1 MVYLVSLAMIVAFV
15 GYTPPKN
22 GLQQNNYKNYMIL
35 CGFLIAALSGLRS
48 RYTGYMGD
56 TYTYTLLYEGLQ
68 DYESFREYYD
78 IHMEGYDFLSSE
90 AGFYYFMWL
99 LGRVFKD
106 GQMALISS
114 SIVITWGACRFI
126 YRNSTDAPLSL
137 TIYVCLTMF
146 TFNMHGMRQA
156 MAMSICLFAYE
167 FAKNRRI
174 IPFVLTVLLAM
185 LFHKTAMCFF
195 PVWFLPRL
203 KNSIGNWLFYVLG
216 LIVCLLFV
224 DKIIAGYF
232 ELSGEDYSGTEAAT
246 GGGLFVV
253 LLYLGGIVLTLYKPN
268 LLGNP
273 ATRVA
278 FLGTLVGLVAYLAR
292 YTGSA
297 ILERISYY
305 YYYFLIL
312 LIPEAIQKLEGNE
325 HKIIKLCFIAGALAL
340 FAYRAWN
347 GSFRYFTLFFL

>member
-1 MVYLVSLAMIVAFV
+1 MIYLMGLAMIVAFA
-15 GYTPPKN
+15 GYTPPKY

-35 CGFLIAALSGLRS
+35 CGFVIAAVAALRTP
-48 RYTGYMGD
+48 YTGTVDNYRYV
-56 TYTYTLLYEGLQ
+56 YTYKALQ
-68 DYESFREYYD
+68 TYESFKEYYD

-114 SIVITWGACRFI
+114 SILITWATCRFI
-126 YRNSTDAPLSL
+126 RRNSVDVPLSL

-146 TFNMHGMRQA
+146 TFNMNAMRQA

-167 FAKNRRI
+167 FAKDRKL

-195 PVWFLPRL
+195 PVYFLPKL
-203 KNSIGNWLFYVLG
+203 KNTIGNWLFYVLG
-216 LIVCLLFV
+216 LLVCLLFV
-224 DKIIAGYF
+224 DEIIAGYF
-232 ELSGEDYSGTEAAT
+232 EISGEDYSDGLAMT
-246 GGGLFVV
+246 GGGIFVV
-253 LLYLGGIVLTLYKPN
+253 FLYLGTIVLAIYKYKMLERISARTA
-268 LLGNP
+268 LLGS
-273 ATRVA
+273 
-278 FLGTLVGLVAYLAR
+278 LVGLVAYIAR
-292 YTGSA
+292 YTNNQ

-312 LIPEAIQKLEGNE
+312 LIPETIQELEGDE
-325 HKIIKLCFIAGALAL
+325 HKLIKVFFVIGALLL
-340 FAYRAWN
+340 FAYRIWN
-347 GSFRYFTLFFL
+347 GLFRHFTLFFL